1 MFLDENKT
9 SSTLKSLGKKI
20 GNIISF
26 VGIPQCYC
34 IGVVDMADSTKIT
47 SGISHAK
54 ACSLYAIF
62 LNSMAQV
69 VGQFEGKVIKNI
81 GDSLLFY
88 FPKTKTQDRG
98 ELEKTLFCGNAMLES
113 RNLLN
118 ATLNTNDLPSVGYRI
133 TADYG
138 LISIADSAT
147 SSNEDVFGSTVNRCF
162 KMKNLTDT
170 NSMSIG
176 SELYQLVTDSK
187 HFRFREQGACDL
199 GQTKGYPIYGVR
211 SNTEKNESSTLTIF
225 QRKI

>member
-1 MFLDENKT
+1 
-9 SSTLKSLGKKI
+9 
-20 GNIISF
+20 
-26 VGIPQCYC
+26 
-34 IGVVDMADSTKIT
+34 
-47 SGISHAK
+47 
-54 ACSLYAIF
+54 
-62 LNSMAQV
+62 
-69 VGQFEGKVIKNI
+69 
-81 GDSLLFY
+81 
-88 FPKTKTQDRG
+88 
-98 ELEKTLFCGNAMLES
+98 MLES
-113 RNLLN
+113 RPLLN